1 MKVKTK
7 FKYDSFRG
15 QCVML
20 LLGALHELGGRS
32 RRREVLGYIAERN
45 YFEMAPEDRLPF
57 PTAIQPE
64 ARWELLMGD
73 VVPAC
78 VQGGGILETEEGSW
92 ELTAEGADLYSQTVD
107 RFRDGTF
114 DAHRCFLWTAHFK
127 RRLVPDYE
135 RWPEDRQRPADLY
148 HDVLWHLSALAAA

>member
-1 MKVKTK
+1 MAAATSIMRAEQIV
-7 FKYDSFRG
+7 SGAVEQALRP
-15 QCVML
+15 
-20 LLGALHELGGRS
+20 LGLT
-32 RRREVLGYIAERN
+32 
-45 YFEMAPEDRLPF
+45 F
-57 PTAIQPE
+57 

-92 ELTAEGADLYSQTVD
+92 EITAEGADLYSQTVD